1 MRLLQIVILTLIVV
15 YPDDVLSGKGSK
27 PKPKSK
33 SKANNKSDLGP
44 CGKRYLRQINGK
56 CYYFA
61 GKKMNWFGAQNNCLR
76 KDLNLA
82 DIANKDDFDAV
93 MKFLRSR
100 GNMEDY
106 WFGGNDLQT
115 EGRFTYISTGRPVR
129 YFGGAAAIEPTHRAN
144 LDDCLEVRLRYNG
157 TTVTDDNCEEEQ
169 YFICQATELKCAQP
183 TEDSV
188 GSQHH
193 SHEHLHHF
201 HHDPT
206 KNENTGNAT
215 RTESLESDSR
225 PLDNSNS
232 AQAES
237 KENTTTTENDGTES
251 TLTTAESDITQTE
264 TDGTA
269 ETSTMPTGTVGEHG
283 KPTEAPTPTPTD
295 IGGDHG
301 KPDAS
306 TTRPPD
312 IGGDTGKPNAP
323 TTGPPAMGG
332 DTGKPDAT
340 TTGTPD
346 IGGQDENSA
355 PQAAPQS

>member
-1 MRLLQIVILTLIVV
+1 MRLLQIVILALIIV

-27 PKPKSK
+27 TKQKK

-61 GKKMNWFGAQNNCLR
+61 GKKMNWYGAQNNCLR
-76 KDLNLA
+76 KSLNLA

-115 EGRFTYISTGRPVR
+115 EGRYTYISTGRPVR
-129 YFGGAAAIEPTHRAN
+129 YFGGAAAIEQTHRAN
-144 LDDCLEVRLRYNG
+144 FDDCLEVRLRYNG

-206 KNENTGNAT
+206 KNEDTGNAT

-225 PLDNSNS
+225 PIDNSNS

-237 KENTTTTENDGTES
+237 KENTTTTENGGTES
-251 TLTTAESDITQTE
+251 TLVTAESEITESEEYGSTPAGTGGE
-264 TDGTA
+264 T
-269 ETSTMPTGTVGEHG
+269 G
-283 KPTEAPTPTPTD
+283 KPTEAPTSTPAGT
-295 IGGDHG
+295 GGE
-301 KPDAS
+301 
-306 TTRPPD
+306 
-312 IGGDTGKPNAP
+312 TGKPTEAP
-323 TTGPPAMGG
+323 TLRGS
-332 DTGKPDAT
+332 GKGVVVCGYRD
-340 TTGTPD
+340 GL
-346 IGGQDENSA
+346 GKWLC
-355 PQAAPQS
+355 